1 MMGFWLLLSGH
12 YDVFHISLGIC
23 SIILVLWIDN
33 KLFAHRFFP
42 DEKEYK
48 SLRIGKFLLY
58 LPWLLWQIVI
68 SSLQVAY
75 VILSPQMPVNISLIR
90 FKTKLP
96 NMTSK
101 VILGNSITL
110 TPGTL
115 TIEINEDEFL
125 VHALTDASSA
135 GILDSNLPNHV
146 GSLYLTKADGVV
158 TEVEIIRS
166 IEKL

>member
-12 YDVFHISLGIC
+12 YDFFHIALGVC
-23 SIILVLWIDN
+23 SIVLVLWLHH
-33 KLFAHRFFP
+33 KLMAHRFYP
-42 DEKEYK
+42 DESEVQ
-48 SLRIGKFLLY
+48 SLHFGKFLLY
-58 LPWLLWQIVI
+58 IPWLLWQIVL

-75 VILSPQMPVNISLIR
+75 VILSPQMPVNISLIK

-115 TIEINEDEFL
+115 TIEISKDEFL

-135 GILDSNLPNHV
+135 GILDSNLPDHV
-146 GSLYLTKADGVV
+146 GALYFTHPEKVV
-158 TEVEIIRS
+158 TDVEILKS
-166 IEKL
+166 AEKM